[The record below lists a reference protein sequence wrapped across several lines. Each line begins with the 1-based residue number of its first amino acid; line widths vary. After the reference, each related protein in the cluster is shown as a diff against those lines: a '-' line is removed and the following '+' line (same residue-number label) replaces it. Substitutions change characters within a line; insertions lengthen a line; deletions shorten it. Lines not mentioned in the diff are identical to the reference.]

1 LPCQGASPRL
11 GSGTL
16 AQGAATAESFEIAAH
31 GTTAV
36 LAIWLGLT
44 VITRARRVPAANV
57 FGTLCALLVAWSAAI
72 LVQRLTTDPGVA
84 DTFNRVEDAAG
95 SLVPAV
101 TLHVAGVFSG
111 EGPRRAGRTATIVL
125 AYLISILMASIALL
139 APDQAWALT
148 PPNFSWGSIDGSVF
162 GWIWVVT
169 RLAMLAL
176 AAAWIA
182 APLRI
187 TSVDRARRQQLY
199 AALAT
204 VLLGSAGG
212 ALRIVSQAAPSEP
225 WIGVL
230 LIDMAL
236 VIAAYAV
243 FAQGV
248 FLAPAIA
255 GRAFLYSLV
264 IGLGIVAVTVAVVGL
279 DSLVRHSLGLEVPF
293 VAALS
298 LVAVIALFDPVAD
311 RVRHLV
317 GRAEYSGIAERLQR
331 ALDDDLLMAQTPDR
345 AIEPALARLV
355 RTFRLRGA
363 LLTDAEGA
371 PLAQVGTDPSAD
383 AGSLRVPLRATGQ
396 TSTAGTAV
404 FGPKRTHLPFT
415 AQEMTLLSDG
425 ALFLADLLDLGHD
438 QDRQADAL
446 SDLSRRKAGVE
457 RRGEDLSRALGAA
470 AQGRV
475 TTGFRVYAL
484 GPLRVERDGVPLSR
498 WGGEK
503 AGSRQAEAIFAFL
516 FDRGERGVAKDE
528 ILELIWPDVD
538 LERADLAFHRTL
550 GGLRTVLEPS
560 RRARDRGDA
569 ITFHHDRYRLDPG
582 LVAGSDVADL
592 EAELLAASQAT
603 DVTDRVTHLERARA
617 LYRGDYLD
625 DCPFY
630 GDSSAVEDQRELLR
644 GRWIDVL
651 LSLGE
656 VYEAGGDRPAAAA
669 AFRQARQAAGEPL
682 PSADAAL
689 SRLGSPI

>member
-1 LPCQGASPRL
+1 MPGPSRRL
-11 GSGTL
+11 GFGTL
-16 AQGAATAESFEIAAH
+16 SRRSSSTAESLELAAH

-44 VITRARRVPAANV
+44 VITRARRVPAATA
-57 FGTLCALLVAWSAAI
+57 FGLLCALLATWSAAI
-72 LVQRLTTDPGVA
+72 LIQHLTSDPAVA
-84 DTFNRVEDAAG
+84 DQLRRLENAAG

-101 TLHVAGVFSG
+101 TLHVAVVFSG
-111 EGPRRAGRTATIVL
+111 EGPRRPAQTIAIVV
-125 AYLISILMASIALL
+125 AYAISIVMATVALV
-139 APDQAWALT
+139 APDQAWQLT
-148 PPNFSWGSIDGSVF
+148 APHFSWGPVSGEAF
-162 GWIWVVT
+162 GWIWILA
-169 RLAMLAL
+169 RLSMLVL

-182 APLRI
+182 APLRAA
-187 TSVDRARRQQLY
+187 SVDRARRQQLL

-204 VLLGSAGG
+204 VVLGSIGG
-212 ALRIVSQAAPSEP
+212 ALRIVSQAAPSDP
-225 WIGVL
+225 WIGIVL
-230 LIDMAL
+230 IASAL

-248 FLAPAIA
+248 FLAPAVA
-255 GRAFLYSLV
+255 GRAFLYSIV
-264 IGLGIVAVTVAVVGL
+264 IGLGIVGLTVAVVGL
-279 DSLVRHSLGLEVPF
+279 DAVVRQRLALEVPF

-311 RVRHLV
+311 RVRRLV
-317 GRAEYSGIAERLQR
+317 GRAEYSGQAERLQR

-355 RTFRLRGA
+355 RTFHLRGA
-363 LLTDAEGA
+363 TLTDAEGQVV
-371 PLAQVGTDPSAD
+371 AQVGNDPSPD
-383 AGSLRVPLRATGQ
+383 AGALRVPLRAGGEATP
-396 TSTAGTAV
+396 AGTAV

-415 AQEMTLLSDG
+415 AQEMTLLGEG
-425 ALFLADLLDLGHD
+425 ATFLADLLDLGRD

-446 SDLSRRKAGVE
+446 SALSERKAGVE
-457 RRGEDLSRALGAA
+457 RRAEDLSRALGAA
-470 AQGRV
+470 AQGQVRS
-475 TTGFRVYAL
+475 GFRVFAL
-484 GPLRVERDGVPLSR
+484 GPLRVERDGVPLTN
-498 WGGEK
+498 WGGAK

-550 GGLRTVLEPS
+550 GGLRTVLDPS

-569 ITFHHDRYRLDPG
+569 IAFHNDRYRLSG
-582 LVAGSDVADL
+582 ELVTGSDVADL
-592 EAELLAASQAT
+592 DGELASASHAS
-603 DVTDRVTHLERARA
+603 DVTERLTHLERARS

-630 GDSSAVEDQRELLR
+630 GDSAAVEEQRELLR

-651 LSLGE
+651 LTLGE
-656 VYEAGGDRPAAAA
+656 LYEAGGDRPAAAA

-682 PSADAAL
+682 PTADAAL
-689 SRLGSPI
+689 SRLGSAV

>member
-1 LPCQGASPRL
+1 MRRTAFGQLVQTSACPTCG
-11 GSGTL
+11 GDGK
-16 AQGAATAESFEIAAH
+16 TAEQPCEQCDGA
-31 GTTAV
+31 GREV
-36 LAIWLGLT
+36 
-44 VITRARRVPAANV
+44 RRRTWDVDVPAGIESGQRIRIA
-57 FGTLCALLVAWSAAI
+57 GAGHAGEPGGRPGDLYI
-72 LVQRLTTDPGVA
+72 LVNVA
-84 DTFNRVEDAAG
+84 ED
-95 SLVPAV
+95 
-101 TLHVAGVFSG
+101 
-111 EGPRRAGRTATIVL
+111 
-125 AYLISILMASIALL
+125 
-139 APDQAWALT
+139 
-148 PPNFSWGSIDGSVF
+148 
-162 GWIWVVT
+162 
-169 RLAMLAL
+169 
-176 AAAWIA
+176 
-182 APLRI
+182 
-187 TSVDRARRQQLY
+187 
-199 AALAT
+199 
-204 VLLGSAGG
+204 
-212 ALRIVSQAAPSEP
+212 
-225 WIGVL
+225 
-230 LIDMAL
+230 
-236 VIAAYAV
+236 
-243 FAQGV
+243 
-248 FLAPAIA
+248 
-255 GRAFLYSLV
+255 
-264 IGLGIVAVTVAVVGL
+264 
-279 DSLVRHSLGLEVPF
+279 
-293 VAALS
+293 
-298 LVAVIALFDPVAD
+298 
-311 RVRHLV
+311 
-317 GRAEYSGIAERLQR
+317 ER
-331 ALDDDLLMAQTPDR
+331 
-345 AIEPALARLV
+345 
-355 RTFRLRGA
+355 F
-363 LLTDAEGA
+363 
-371 PLAQVGTDPSAD
+371 
-383 AGSLRVPLRATGQ
+383 
-396 TSTAGTAV
+396 
-404 FGPKRTHLPFT
+404 
-415 AQEMTLLSDG
+415 
-425 ALFLADLLDLGHD
+425 
-438 QDRQADAL
+438 
-446 SDLSRRKAGVE
+446 E